1 MIITVIR
8 TSLPLFLALEHR
20 SYQQIF
26 TSHILIL
33 NFLGNRFQIRIL
45 FQICIRQFRCSSLFK
60 GQKERTVVLP
70 KGDWYDFYTGKYVGN
85 GEKITVTPGL
95 DRIPVYVKDGAIL
108 PFMEARLHAP
118 KAGEKVNL
126 EIRHYGKA
134 DGAYRLYDDDGET
147 FDYENGAYS
156 WRDIT
161 VTRDK
166 KGKLK
171 GVISKAEKGKPNSIA
186 NVTWKFMTE
195 E

>member
-1 MIITVIR
+1 M
-8 TSLPLFLALEHR
+8 
-20 SYQQIF
+20 
-26 TSHILIL
+26 
-33 NFLGNRFQIRIL
+33 
-45 FQICIRQFRCSSLFK
+45 C
-60 GQKERTVVLP
+60 
-70 KGDWYDFYTGKYVGN
+70 N
-85 GEKITVTPGL
+85 GEKITVTPGF

-134 DGAYRLYDDDGET
+134 DGSYRLYDDDGET
-147 FDYENGAYS
+147 FDYEKGAYS

-171 GVISKAEKGKPNSIA
+171 GAISKAEKGKPNSIA
-186 NVTWKFMTE
+186 NVTWKFMTKE
-195 E
+195 